1 MTYNPNRKLDPA
13 DSPAGWGVIPTIG
26 GDVATAVPATPTGT
40 SAVTVQQGD
49 TATVQAISQKIVLP
63 PPPGVVMNTLD
74 PSGSLLMWAQN
85 LIRKMGGYTA
95 TPSEDALILAD
106 TSETVD
112 QAARASVDALAL
124 FDMERG
130 QSQQVPT
137 VADFWSD
144 DSGHVHLSGDQ
155 QVYGAKTWMG
165 KVGFFGTA
173 ATTKP
178 AALTVVTANAPAG
191 GVGTAAGGWDTAVN
205 RDTAIALINNLK
217 VRVGE
222 LESRLQSLGL
232 LT

>member
-1 MTYNPNRKLDPA
+1 M
-13 DSPAGWGVIPTIG
+13 
-26 GDVATAVPATPTGT
+26 
-40 SAVTVQQGD
+40 
-49 TATVQAISQKIVLP
+49 
-63 PPPGVVMNTLD
+63 
-74 PSGSLLMWAQN
+74 
-85 LIRKMGGYTA
+85 
-95 TPSEDALILAD
+95 
-106 TSETVD
+106 
-112 QAARASVDALAL
+112 LAL
-124 FDMERG
+124 FDAVDG
-130 QSQQVPT
+130 ASQQSPT
-137 VADFWSD
+137 VTDLWD
-144 DSGHVHLSGDQ
+144 EDRGYVYLSGDQ
-155 QVYGAKTWMG
+155 RAYGAKTWMG